1 MSKLSPEEKLEIQK
15 KTHRQLMWVGVFSI
29 TMMFG
34 GLSSAYIVSK
44 ADVTWVKIFPPVAF
58 YISSAIIVA
67 SSLTYFFAIQFIKK
81 GRKKGSALLILLTLV
96 LGCAFLHFQIKGWT
110 YLGERGSFM
119 GGQNNVRLIVENDK
133 SVYGEDYI
141 IVQKGKELNYYE
153 GEFYDKRDKLHSVPM
168 RKVNLDTSNNSSSY
182 FFLLTGLHFLH
193 LIGGLI
199 SLLFVAV
206 KSFRGRYSIDDHI
219 GVKVS
224 AIYWHFLDFL
234 WLYLLGLLYFI
245 G

>member
-1 MSKLSPEEKLEIQK
+1 MSNLSPEEKLEIRN

-44 ADVTWVKIFPPVAF
+44 ADVTWVKIFPPIAF
-58 YISSAIIVA
+58 YISSAVIIA
-67 SSLTYFFAIQFIKK
+67 SSITYFLAIFFIKK
-81 GRKKGSALLILLTLV
+81 GKKTLGAVMVGVTLIL
-96 LGCAFLHFQIKGWT
+96 GFAFLHYQVKGWS
-110 YLGERGSFM
+110 YLSERGSYM
-119 GGQNNVRLIVENDK
+119 GGKNNIRLMVDNELSI
-133 SVYGEDYI
+133 YGEDYVV
-141 IVQKGKELNYYE
+141 VQKGNELNYFE
-153 GEFYDKRDKLHSVPM
+153 GKFYDKRDKTYSVPVE
-168 RKVNLDTSNNSSSY
+168 KVNLDTSNNSSSY

-199 SLLFVAV
+199 SLLFVFV
-206 KSFRGRYSIDDHI
+206 KSLKGKYSNDDHVGI
-219 GVKVS
+219 KVS

>member
-1 MSKLSPEEKLEIQK
+1 MSNLSPEEKLEIRT

-58 YISSAIIVA
+58 YISSVAIIL
-67 SSLTYFFAIQFIKK
+67 SSIFYFFALQFIKK
-81 GRKKGSALLILLTLV
+81 GKKTLSTIMVAVTLILGFV
-96 LGCAFLHFQIKGWT
+96 FLQYQVKGWS
-110 YLGERGSFM
+110 YLNERGSYV
-119 GGQNNVRLIVENDK
+119 GGNNNIRLIVENDL
-133 SVYGEDYI
+133 SEYGKDYI
-141 IVQKGKELNYYE
+141 VVQNGIELAYFE
-153 GEFYDKRDKLHSVPM
+153 GDFYDTRDKTYSSPVK
-168 RKVNLDTSNNSSSY
+168 KVNLNTSNNSSSY

-199 SLLFVAV
+199 SLIIVLV
-206 KSFRGRYSIDDHI
+206 KSVKGRYSKDDMI
-219 GVKVS
+219 GIKVS
-224 AIYWHFLDFL
+224 AIYWHFLGFL
-234 WLYLLGLLYFI
+234 WLYLLGLLYYI

>member
-1 MSKLSPEEKLEIQK
+1 MSNLSPAEKLEIRT

-58 YISSAIIVA
+58 YISSAAIIL
-67 SSLTYFFAIQFIKK
+67 SSVIYVIAMQLLKKGKRTLSTIMVFLTLILGFVFLTYQ
-81 GRKKGSALLILLTLV
+81 V
-96 LGCAFLHFQIKGWT
+96 KGWS
-110 YLGERGSFM
+110 YLNERGSYV
-119 GGQNNVRLIVENDK
+119 GGNNNVRLVVENDL
-133 SVYGEDYI
+133 SEYGKDYI
-141 IVQKGKELNYYE
+141 VVQKGVELAYYE
-153 GEFYDKRDKLHSVPM
+153 GEFYDKRDKTFSSPVK
-168 RKVNLDTSNNSSSY
+168 KVNLDTSNNSSSY

-199 SLLFVAV
+199 SLIVVFI
-206 KSFRGRYSIDDHI
+206 KSFKGKYSKDDMI
-219 GVKVS
+219 GIKVS
-224 AIYWHFLDFL
+224 AIYWHFLGFL

>member
-1 MSKLSPEEKLEIQK
+1 MSKISPEEKLEIKK
-15 KTHRQLMWVGVFSI
+15 KTHRQLMYIGVFSI

-44 ADVTWVKIFPPVAF
+44 ADVTWVKIFPPTAF
-58 YISSAIIVA
+58 YISSALIIL
-67 SSLTYFFAIQFIKK
+67 SSVTYFVAVQLIKK
-81 GRKKGSALLILLTLV
+81 EKKALSAVMVIITLILGLLFTNYQV
-96 LGCAFLHFQIKGWT
+96 EGWK
-110 YLGERGSFM
+110 YLGERGSYM
-119 GGQNNVRLIVENDK
+119 GGKNNIRLIVDNPL
-133 SVYGEDYI
+133 SVYGEDYVV
-141 IVQKGKELNYYE
+141 VQKGNELNYFE
-153 GEFYDKRDKLHSVPM
+153 GKFYDKRDKTYSSPVE
-168 RKVNLDTSNNSSSY
+168 KVNLDTSNNSSSY

-199 SLLFVAV
+199 SLVIVSV
-206 KSFRGRYSIDDHI
+206 KSVRGKYSNDDHI